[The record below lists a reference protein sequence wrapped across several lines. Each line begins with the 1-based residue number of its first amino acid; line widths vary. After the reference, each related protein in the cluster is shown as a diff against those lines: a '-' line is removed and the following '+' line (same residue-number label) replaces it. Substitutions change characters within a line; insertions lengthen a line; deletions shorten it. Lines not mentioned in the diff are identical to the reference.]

1 MLSRG
6 LREPRPFHHQPDQHT
21 SPQHLLSASHETN
34 HFTLHARKKSN
45 PVAMNSSQSA
55 QGMLCIMVQ
64 RLHGFSTRKPG
75 TGRLAVL
82 SCTVCFFSDGES
94 ILANS
99 RYREQSHSILCRQYE
114 CSSNEL
120 EVAKCFVGSQSVL
133 PTSWSLSGEETT
145 SLNVL

>member
-1 MLSRG
+1 MSLAHSIISQISTLVRSI
-6 LREPRPFHHQPDQHT
+6 F
-21 SPQHLLSASHETN
+21 SPPPTRQI
-34 HFTLHARKKSN
+34 TLPCMPGKKSN